1 MPFTSSDFD
10 LPIITQQIEME
21 EILMTTINLR
31 DYYPDI
37 YKQDQLITLPDEVVA
52 ILRQFKLDDEA
63 YRMRTYRHRAY
74 FSLDYG
80 ENVEQDALLIFL
92 SPAEILEQKEE
103 YAQLYTA
110 LRMLPNKQRNR
121 IFAYYFLGMSQAEI
135 AKSEGID
142 KSRISRSINAGL
154 RRLEKILKNF
164 F

>member
-1 MPFTSSDFD
+1 
-10 LPIITQQIEME
+10 
-21 EILMTTINLR
+21 MTTINLR

-37 YKQDQLITLPDEVVA
+37 YKQDQLITLPNEVVA

-80 ENVEQDALLIFL
+80 DNIERDALLILL

-103 YAQLYTA
+103 YTQLYTA
-110 LRMLPNKQRNR
+110 LCMLPNKQRKR

-154 RRLEKILKNF
+154 RHLKKILKNF